1 VLLERIGLA
10 KVVND
15 LTDDEL
21 LHAIQ
26 RGLQFNRTAAGK

>member
-1 VLLERIGLA
+1 
-10 KVVND
+10 VND